1 MSRGGFRKGAG
12 RPKGAKDRQPRRSW
26 RALAAATE
34 AVSALPGG
42 FKGDAHSLLMM
53 IYKDPMQPMNLRLDA
68 AKGAAPYEKPR
79 LAQVE
84 TTSHVFNYV
93 VAAEPIM
100 DESEWAREF
109 FDGKVEEE

>member
-1 MSRGGFRKGAG
+1 MQRIVSSGRENHEAIDVTRQLRKGAG

-68 AKGAAPYEKPR
+68 AKDGAPTKPR
-79 LAQVE
+79 MAQVE

-93 VAAEPIM
+93 V
-100 DESEWAREF
+100 
-109 FDGKVEEE
+109 G

>member
-1 MSRGGFRKGAG
+1 M
-12 RPKGAKDRQPRRSW
+12 
-26 RALAAATE
+26 AAANETAS
-34 AVSALPGG
+34 AVLGDA
-42 FKGDAHSLLMM
+42 FKGDAHSLLML
-53 IYKDPMQPMNLRLDA
+53 IYKDPAQPMNLRLDA

-79 LAQVE
+79 MAQVE

-109 FDGKVEEE
+109 LRRPPALIDGKVEEEKA